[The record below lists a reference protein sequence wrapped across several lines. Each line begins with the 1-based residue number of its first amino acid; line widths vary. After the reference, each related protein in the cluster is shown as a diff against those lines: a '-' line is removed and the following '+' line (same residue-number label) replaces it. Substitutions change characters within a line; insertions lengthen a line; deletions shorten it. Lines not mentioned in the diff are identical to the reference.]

1 MANKKFILK
10 KLPNGAE
17 SAVTADLSIGRSP
30 ESGLKLLEGSP
41 SRRHALLSISGDS
54 AWLQDLG
61 SVNGTFVNDKRIDEK
76 VRLHN
81 NDKLRFDV
89 EEYLFRIE
97 SNEPQA
103 DQTVAR
109 PAAADVVADAG
120 RGKVPSGWVDNPQQA
135 SGNKTLYMTPEQLQ
149 QERKRIRDSG
159 AVDAAFG
166 QVEAPQLIVLGGA
179 GESQRIR
186 LRSADPGKKEWSVG
200 GEGEREILLKR
211 VGVSA
216 LHAKIVNDG
225 NRWKV
230 IDQLSANGTFVNG
243 RRCMMSFLNSGDRIS
258 FGSVECI
265 FQLPDGGTG
274 ANTGGA
280 ANTSAERAR
289 LKKVLLIAAASF
301 LATLVVLFVL
311 LKKLG

>member
-1 MANKKFILK
+1 MANKKFMLK

-17 SAVTADLSIGRSP
+17 IPVTADLSIGRSP
-30 ESGLKLLEGSP
+30 ESGLRLVEGSP
-41 SRRHALLSISGDS
+41 SRRHALLSISADS
-54 AWLQDLG
+54 AWVQDLG
-61 SVNGTFVNDKRIDEK
+61 STNGTFVNDKRIDEK

-103 DQTVAR
+103 DQTIAR

-135 SGNKTLYMTPEQLQ
+135 QGNKTLYMTPEQLQ

-166 QVEAPQLIVLGGA
+166 QVQAPQLIVLGGA
-179 GESQRIR
+179 GESQRIH
-186 LRSADPGKKEWSVG
+186 LRSADSGKKEWSVG

-211 VGVSA
+211 IGVSA

-265 FQLPDGGTG
+265 FQLPGAAAAKTGAATDGG
-274 ANTGGA
+274 AGG
-280 ANTSAERAR
+280 SR
-289 LKKVLLIAAASF
+289 LKMVLLIAAASF
-301 LATLVVLFVL
+301 LATLAVLYVL
-311 LKKLG
+311 LKKFG

>member
-1 MANKKFILK
+1 MANKKFTLK

-17 SAVTADLSIGRSP
+17 IPLTAELSVGRSP
-30 ESGLKLLEGSP
+30 ESGLRLVEGSP
-41 SRRHALLSISGDS
+41 SRRHALLSISADS
-54 AWLQDLG
+54 AWVEDLG
-61 SVNGTFVNDKRIDEK
+61 STNGTFVNDKRIDAK
-76 VRLHN
+76 VKLN
-81 NDKLRFDV
+81 SNDRLRFDV

-97 SNEPQA
+97 SDEPQA
-103 DQTVAR
+103 DQTIAR
-109 PAAADVVADAG
+109 PAAADVVADSG
-120 RGKVPSGWVDNPQQA
+120 RVKVPSGWVDNPQHA
-135 SGNKTLYMTPEQLQ
+135 AANKTLYMTPEQLQ
-149 QERKRIRDSG
+149 QERKRILASG

-179 GESQRIR
+179 GESLRIR
-186 LRSADPGKKEWSVG
+186 LRAADSGKKEWSVG

-243 RRCMMSFLNSGDRIS
+243 KRCTMSFLNSGDRIS

-265 FQLPDGGTG
+265 FQLPG
-274 ANTGGA
+274 GGA
-280 ANTSAERAR
+280 ANTGAATNSGTDGSR
-289 LKKVLLIAAASF
+289 LKKILLITAASF
-301 LATLVVLFVL
+301 LATLAVLYVL
-311 LKKLG
+311 LKKLN

>member
-10 KLPNGAE
+10 KLSSGAE
-17 SAVTADLSIGRSP
+17 IAVTADLSVGRSP
-30 ESGLKLLEGSP
+30 ENALKLVEGSP
-41 SRRHALLSISGDS
+41 SRRHALLSISADS
-54 AWLQDLG
+54 AWVQDLG
-61 SVNGTFVNDKRIDEK
+61 STNGTFVNDKRIDAK
-76 VRLHN
+76 VRLNN

-97 SNEPQA
+97 SDQPQG

-109 PAAADVVADAG
+109 SAVADLVADSG
-120 RGKVPSGWVDNPQQA
+120 RVKVPSGWVDNPQQA

-149 QERKRIRDSG
+149 QERKRILASG
-159 AVDAAFG
+159 AVDAAVG
-166 QVEAPQLIVLGGA
+166 QVETPQLIVLGGA

-186 LRSADPGKKEWSVG
+186 LRAADSGKKEWSVG
-200 GEGEREILLKR
+200 SEGEREILLKR

-216 LHAKIVNDG
+216 LHAKIVNEG

-265 FQLPDGGTG
+265 FQLPGAAAAKTGAATDGG
-274 ANTGGA
+274 AGG
-280 ANTSAERAR
+280 SR
-289 LKKVLLIAAASF
+289 LKMVLLIAAASF
-301 LATLVVLFVL
+301 LATLAVLYVL
-311 LKKLG
+311 LKKFG

>member
-17 SAVTADLSIGRSP
+17 IPVTADLSVGRSP
-30 ESGLKLLEGSP
+30 ESGLRLVEGSP
-41 SRRHALLSISGDS
+41 SRRHALLSISADS
-54 AWLQDLG
+54 AWVQDLG
-61 SVNGTFVNDKRIDEK
+61 STNGTFVNDKRIDAK
-76 VRLHN
+76 VKLN
-81 NDKLRFDV
+81 SNDKLRFDV

-97 SNEPQA
+97 SDEPQA
-103 DQTVAR
+103 DQTIAR
-109 PAAADVVADAG
+109 PAAADVVADSG
-120 RGKVPSGWVDNPQQA
+120 RVKVPSGWVDNPQQA
-135 SGNKTLYMTPEQLQ
+135 VGNKTLYMTPEQLQ
-149 QERKRIRDSG
+149 QERKRILASG
-159 AVDAAFG
+159 TVDAAFA
-166 QVEAPQLIVLGGA
+166 QVEVPQLIVLGGA
-179 GESQRIR
+179 GESLRIR
-186 LRSADPGKKEWSVG
+186 LRAADSGKKEWSVG

-225 NRWKV
+225 SRWKV

-243 RRCMMSFLNSGDRIS
+243 KRCTMSFLNSGDRIS

-265 FQLPDGGTG
+265 FQLPRGG
-274 ANTGGA
+274 AA
-280 ANTSAERAR
+280 ANTSADRSR

-301 LATLVVLFVL
+301 LATLAVLFVL